1 MTNAH
6 VVGENAEVRVELA
19 DGRELPARVVGRDTA
34 TDIALIKVEAGAPLP
49 ALSFGD
55 SDRTRVG
62 EWVMAMGNPFGLGG
76 TVTAG
81 IVSARGRQIG
91 AGPYD
96 DFIQTDASIN
106 PGNSGGPLFNAAGEV
121 VGVNTAIFSPSGGN
135 IGIGF
140 AVPSKMVQSVVAQ
153 LREHGAVQRGWL
165 GVSLQPLDRDLAAAM
180 RVADA
185 KGALVNGVEPDSPAA
200 KAGLRAGDV
209 ITAIDGRRVESPRD
223 LAAGVADVTPGR
235 SATLA
240 VLRDGAAIESR
251 VEIGAN
257 PANRAAGKPG
267 EPAQP
272 SLGLGLAPRPQGG
285 VAITRVEP
293 GSVAAERG
301 LREGDVVLRADG
313 REATQPRD
321 VAEAVGAARSAGRP
335 SIALQI
341 ERDGARR
348 FVAVPLRAA

>member
-1 MTNAH
+1 
-6 VVGENAEVRVELA
+6 
-19 DGRELPARVVGRDTA
+19 
-34 TDIALIKVEAGAPLP
+34 
-49 ALSFGD
+49 
-55 SDRTRVG
+55 
-62 EWVMAMGNPFGLGG
+62 
-76 TVTAG
+76 
-81 IVSARGRQIG
+81 
-91 AGPYD
+91 
-96 DFIQTDASIN
+96 
-106 PGNSGGPLFNAAGEV
+106 
-121 VGVNTAIFSPSGGN
+121 
-135 IGIGF
+135 
-140 AVPSKMVQSVVAQ
+140 
-153 LREHGAVQRGWL
+153 
-165 GVSLQPLDRDLAAAM
+165 M

-223 LAAGVADVTPGR
+223 LAAGVADVAPGR
-235 SATLA
+235 STTLA
-240 VLRDGAAIESR
+240 VLRDGAAIEQR

-267 EPAQP
+267 APAQP

-313 REATQPRD
+313 REASQPRD
-321 VAEAVGAARSAGRP
+321 VAEAVSAAREAGRP
-335 SIALQI
+335 SIALQV

-348 FVAVPLRAA
+348 FVAIPLRAA